1 MYNINFKR
9 EPVYQFGSLFLYL
22 CCFAIDD
29 GFALYSK
36 GNYIKIKY
44 RRITNYTQISENS
57 NRNFLRAK
65 FYWPR
70 RFSKR

>member
-44 RRITNYTQISENS
+44 RRITNYT
-57 NRNFLRAK
+57 
-65 FYWPR
+65 
-70 RFSKR
+70 

>member
-1 MYNINFKR
+1 MLVKYGQEQIVIQFNMYNINFKR

-44 RRITNYTQISENS
+44 RRITNYT
-57 NRNFLRAK
+57 
-65 FYWPR
+65 
-70 RFSKR
+70 